1 MKKRQT
7 LYCDR
12 RINNLNR
19 LHIYYDEK
27 VDKESLYE
35 NLCQYIHFTIDQIK
49 LITHRH
55 FSIHVFYPLVNT
67 INMY

>member
-19 LHIYYDEK
+19 LHKYYDEK
-27 VDKESLYE
+27 VDKEKLYE

-49 LITHRH
+49 LITNRH

>member
-7 LYCDR
+7 LYCER

-27 VDKESLYE
+27 VDKE
-35 NLCQYIHFTIDQIK
+35 
-49 LITHRH
+49 
-55 FSIHVFYPLVNT
+55 
-67 INMY
+67 